1 MRRFNLFT
9 LKSREIVVQEHSES
23 ISGPTEIH
31 DATNAQN
38 PRGIRNTLRKL
49 LSKFAISHREKAAA
63 KPVPDSNQIETHLN
77 QLDDESLWRLSPFTM
92 KKRAETREVS
102 PMVLPA
108 ARFSGL
114 GST

>member
-1 MRRFNLFT
+1 M
-9 LKSREIVVQEHSES
+9 VQENSES

-63 KPVPDSNQIETHLN
+63 KPVPDSNQIESKFPTTSIVYVTGT
-77 QLDDESLWRLSPFTM
+77 DYIVISSFES
-92 KKRAETREVS
+92 TR
-102 PMVLPA
+102 
-108 ARFSGL
+108 
-114 GST
+114 